1 MSTKEDILAAID
13 GEWIAAQAVRL
24 VQIPSL
30 TMEEEEV
37 CLCFEEQLRQ
47 LGLEVDVREVT
58 PGRSIPIRG
67 R

>member
-13 GEWIAAQAVRL
+13 GEWIAAEALRL

-37 CLCFEEQLRQ
+37 CRCCEEQL
-47 LGLEVDVREVT
+47 
-58 PGRSIPIRG
+58 
-67 R
+67 